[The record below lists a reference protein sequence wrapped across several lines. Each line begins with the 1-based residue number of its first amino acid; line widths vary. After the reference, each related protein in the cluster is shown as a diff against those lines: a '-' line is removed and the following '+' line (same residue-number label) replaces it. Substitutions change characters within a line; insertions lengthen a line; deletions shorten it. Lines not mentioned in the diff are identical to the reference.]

1 MVEEKIQR
9 PAAQE
14 TSSAGILVHKIPI
27 LPFFINGMFFILY
40 FNNKLKNK
48 PGMIA
53 GQFVV

>member
-27 LPFFINGMFFILY
+27 RPFFINGMFFILY